1 MNFDHQLL
9 FFFSALGAFN
19 GLFLS
24 LYFAFFIKNRN
35 RATYFLSA
43 LIFVISV
50 RVVKSVFLTFYPGT
64 SSLFVQIGLTAC
76 FLIGPFLYIYVSEVK
91 RPKSGR
97 SKWLWLWHIVPVIVG
112 MILIG
117 YFYPYREYSHLWWRV
132 PPRIFGSLLFS
143 QWLLYVLLSGF
154 RIKDSFRRLFRRN
167 EKVTNQ
173 DFWVL
178 NVVIGV
184 ALIWLAY
191 NTTQYT
197 SYIVGALSFS
207 FTLYLSLLIWV
218 FKRRKSSQFFAQPVK
233 YANKRVSANEA
244 AVMASKLTDLFS
256 NSELYKNSELKMKD
270 VATAI
275 EETPHALSEYLN
287 NNIGK
292 SFTVFINEFRVNAAS
307 EMLQSND
314 HLTIE
319 AIGNECGFNSN
330 STFYAAFKKHQGMT
344 PAQFKKTHS

>member
-1 MNFDHQLL
+1 MNFDQQLL

-24 LYFAFFIKNRN
+24 LYFTFFIKNRN
-35 RATYFLSA
+35 RATYFLAA

-50 RVVKSVFLTFYPGT
+50 RVGKSVFLTFYPGT
-64 SSLFVQIGLTAC
+64 SSLFIEIGLTAC
-76 FLIGPFLYIYVSEVK
+76 FLIGPFLYIYVREVK
-91 RPKSGR
+91 QPKSDR
-97 SKWLWLWHIVPVIVG
+97 SKWLWLLHIIPVILG
-112 MILIG
+112 MVMVSL
-117 YFYPYREYSHLWWRV
+117 FFPYREYSYLWWRV

-143 QWLLYVLLSGF
+143 QWLLYVLLSGLA
-154 RIKDSFRRLFRRN
+154 IKDSFRRLFRRG

-218 FKRRKSSQFFAQPVK
+218 FRRRKSAQFFAQPVK
-233 YANKRVSANEA
+233 YANKRVSDTEA
-244 AVMASKLTDLFS
+244 AAIASKLTNLFS
-256 NSELYKNSELKMKD
+256 DSELHKNPSLKLKD
-270 VATAI
+270 VAAAI
-275 EETPHALSEYLN
+275 EETPHSLSEYLN
-287 NNIGK
+287 NNAGL
-292 SFTVFINEFRVNAAS
+292 SFTAFVNKFRVNTAKQ
-307 EMLQSND
+307 MLQSND

-319 AIGNECGFNSN
+319 AIGNECGFKSN
-330 STFYAAFKKHQGMT
+330 STFYAAFKKYEEMT
-344 PAQFKKTHS
+344 PAQYKKMYS

>member
-35 RATYFLSA
+35 STTYFLAA

-64 SSLFVQIGLTAC
+64 SSLFIQIGLTAC
-76 FLIGPFLYIYVSEVK
+76 FLIGPFLYVYVNEVK
-91 RPKSGR
+91 QPKNGR
-97 SKWLWLWHIVPVIVG
+97 NKWLWLLHIVPVIVG
-112 MILIG
+112 MIIIG
-117 YFYPYREYSHLWWRV
+117 YFFPYRENVSMWWRV
-132 PPRIFGSLLFS
+132 PPRIFGMLLFS
-143 QWLLYVLLSGF
+143 QWLLYVLLSGYT
-154 RIKDSFRRLFRRN
+154 IKDSFGRLFRRK

-191 NTTQYT
+191 NTSQYT

-218 FKRRKSSQFFAQPVK
+218 FKRRKSAQFFAQPLK
-233 YANKRVSANEA
+233 YANKRVSDIEA
-244 AVMASKLTDLFS
+244 AAIESKLKDLFKEV
-256 NSELYKNSELKMKD
+256 ELYRNPQLKLND
-270 VATAI
+270 LATAV
-275 EETPHALSEYLN
+275 EETSHTLSEYLN
-287 NNIGK
+287 SNVGK
-292 SFTVFINEFRVNAAS
+292 SFTMFINEYRVKAA
-307 EMLQSND
+307 EQMLQSND

-319 AIGNECGFNSN
+319 AIGNECGFKSN
-330 STFYAAFKKHQGMT
+330 STFYAAFNKGLGMT
-344 PAQFKKTHS
+344 PAQYKKANS